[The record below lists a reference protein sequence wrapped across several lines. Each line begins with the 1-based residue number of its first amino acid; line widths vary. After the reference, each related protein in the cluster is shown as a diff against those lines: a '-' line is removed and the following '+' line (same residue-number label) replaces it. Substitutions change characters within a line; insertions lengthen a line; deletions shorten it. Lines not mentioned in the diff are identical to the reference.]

1 MTIGGMKW
9 RFLLLF
15 VLGTLLAAGTGW
27 LIDLQRA
34 VKPRQALQAPDNIDY
49 YMKQVDYRA
58 FDENG
63 LLSYHLRSPYLEHFI
78 REDSSHLQTP
88 KIDFFAAEDQWHAR
102 SNQAVLSHAEETLTF
117 NDKVDLRRSGG
128 TEPLNLT
135 SDKLILY
142 SREERMEVPV
152 DMILLQGGLTL
163 HATGAILDMKSK
175 RHNFT
180 GVKAVYHAKQD
191 TAG

>member
-88 KIDFFAAEDQWHAR
+88 DLDYFADSERWHAR
-102 SNQAVLSHAEETLTF
+102 SESAILVHPDETLTF
-117 NDKVDLRRSGG
+117 NDEVNLRRIEGAGPVQLRSQIM
-128 TEPLNLT
+128 
-135 SDKLILY
+135 ILR
-142 SREERMEVPV
+142 SREEQMEIPV
-152 DMILLQGGLTL
+152 DMTMQQPGLTL
-163 HATGAILDMKSK
+163 QAAAAILDMKQK
-175 RHNFT
+175 RHRFT
-180 GVKAVYHAKQD
+180 RVKAVYQD
-191 TAG
+191 TNDAAG